1 MIVTDTNLLAHLFL
15 GGPGTVLA
23 REVFIR
29 DPEWAAPFLW
39 RSEFRSVL
47 AQYLRKREIS
57 VADALSLQ
65 RKAESLLLGR
75 EYLVRSERVLRLVSE
90 SSCSAYDC
98 EFVALA
104 EQLRVP
110 LVTSDRQVLTA
121 FPAIARS
128 PGSYAREEL

>member
-1 MIVTDTNLLAHLFL
+1 MIVTDTNLLAYLFL
-15 GGPGTVLA
+15 GGPGTILA

-29 DPEWAAPFLW
+29 DSEWAAPFLW
-39 RSEFRSVL
+39 RSEFRSVV
-47 AQYLRKREIS
+47 AQYLRKREVS
-57 VADALSLQ
+57 LADALSVQ

-75 EYLVRSERVLRLVSE
+75 EYLVRSERVLRLASE

-110 LVTSDRQVLTA
+110 LVTSDRQVLAA
-121 FPAIARS
+121 FPAVARS
-128 PGSYAREEL
+128 PGSFARDEL

>member
-1 MIVTDTNLLAHLFL
+1 MIVADTNLLAYLFL
-15 GGPGTVLA
+15 GGPGTILA

-39 RSEFRSVL
+39 RSEFRSVV
-47 AQYLRKREIS
+47 AQYLRKREVS
-57 VADALSLQ
+57 LADALSVQ

-110 LVTSDRQVLTA
+110 LVTSDRQVLAA
-121 FPAIARS
+121 FPAVARS
-128 PGSYAREEL
+128 PGSFAKDEL

>member
-1 MIVTDTNLLAHLFL
+1 MIVADTNLLAYLFL
-15 GGPGTVLA
+15 EGPGTILA

-39 RSEFRSVL
+39 RSEFRSVV
-47 AQYLRKREIS
+47 AQYLRKREVS
-57 VADALSLQ
+57 LADALSVQ

-110 LVTSDRQVLTA
+110 LVTSDRQVLAA
-121 FPAIARS
+121 FPAVARS
-128 PGSYAREEL
+128 SGSFARDEL